1 MLELEKELLKLKSE
15 KNDINKE
22 LENYLSNK
30 ESLEEILKNK
40 INEINNCSLKS
51 LLNNIKISIK
61 DIQLSNKRNFYN
73 DLLSLLENLNI
84 KIQNKTK
91 IKMTDILNNIYN
103 EIDDKNYLIRNENN
117 LINNF
122 FNPINELFHNLLNEK
137 IQHELLI
144 YLILKYILKID
155 SINTKIEK
163 AFKFINKEYKEKKK
177 NKSK

>member
-117 LINNF
+117 GINNF

-144 YLILKYILKID
+144 HLILKYILKID